1 MLERQHLT
9 VRDYNKDQKAY
20 ASMLNK
26 MYVAAK
32 EGELEFDSATSVGD
46 LCLRLHFRVSKRD
59 DVKDCKMPMDYAE
72 LALNKRQLLSPS
84 LLSSKTRVDNSERFK
99 IPLHSTW
106 PFKKGLR
113 QEKQYGR

>member
-32 EGELEFDSATSVGD
+32 EGEWQFDSAASVGD
-46 LCLRLHFRVSKRD
+46 LCLRLYFRVSKRD
-59 DVKDCKMPMDYAE
+59 GVEDCKVPIDYTE
-72 LALNKRQLLSPS
+72 LALNKCHLLSSS
-84 LLSSKTRVDNSERFK
+84 LLSSLTRV
-99 IPLHSTW
+99 LHLA
-106 PFKKGLR
+106 FLK
-113 QEKQYGR
+113 

>member
-32 EGELEFDSATSVGD
+32 EGEWQFDSAASVGD
-46 LCLRLHFRVSKRD
+46 LCLRLYFRVS
-59 DVKDCKMPMDYAE
+59 
-72 LALNKRQLLSPS
+72 
-84 LLSSKTRVDNSERFK
+84 
-99 IPLHSTW
+99 
-106 PFKKGLR
+106 
-113 QEKQYGR
+113 